1 MLSKTA
7 KFWLF
12 LLIVSAI
19 FWLGGINI
27 RAIIG
32 NDLLN
37 YDEFSFRTGIPP
49 DEENWI
55 FRMLS
60 FSSIFIMSSYA
71 VVLASAIAFLKTA
84 KLNFKQNAWLLM
96 CSILFFVF
104 VPVEIYTYYL
114 DIKFYLLYLTN
125 PPNHDELLKIFGERI
140 GFLKGVPY
148 IAVLSYYTI
157 ILIAVFRPLTK
168 TKEQLEEEKMKQKE
182 YSYKYIMH
190 EDDDLD
196 ILKNE
201 K

>member
-1 MLSKTA
+1 MLSKSA

-12 LLIVSAI
+12 LLIVSSV

-37 YDEFSFRTGIPP
+37 YDEFSFRTSIPP

-71 VVLASAIAFLKTA
+71 VVLISAIAFLKTA
-84 KLNFKQNAWLLM
+84 RINIKENAWLLM

-125 PPNHDELLKIFGERI
+125 PPNHDGLLKIFGERI

-157 ILIAVFRPLTK
+157 ILIAVFRPLSKTK
-168 TKEQLEEEKMKQKE
+168 TQLEEEKKKANE

-196 ILKNE
+196 ILNK
-201 K
+201 

>member
-1 MLSKTA
+1 
-7 KFWLF
+7 
-12 LLIVSAI
+12 VSTI
-19 FWLGGINI
+19 FWLGGINV

-55 FRMLS
+55 FRLLS
-60 FSSIFIMSSYA
+60 FSSILIMISYA
-71 VVLASAIAFLKTA
+71 FVLTSVIGFLKSS
-84 KLNFKQNAWLLM
+84 KLNIRENAWLLM
-96 CSILFFVF
+96 CSILFFAF

-114 DIKFYLLYLTN
+114 DIKFYLLYLKN
-125 PPNHDELLKIFGERI
+125 PPNHDGLLKIFGERI

-157 ILIAVFRPLTK
+157 IFIAVFRPLHK
-168 TKEQLEEEKMKQKE
+168 TKSQIEEDKKKESE
-182 YSYKYIMH
+182 YSYNYIMH

-196 ILKNE
+196 ILK
-201 K
+201 KDI

>member
-1 MLSKTA
+1 MSKTA

-19 FWLGGINI
+19 FWLGGINV

-55 FRMLS
+55 FRLLS
-60 FSSIFIMSSYA
+60 FSSILIMISYA
-71 VVLASAIAFLKTA
+71 VVLTSVIGFLKSS
-84 KLNFKQNAWLLM
+84 KLNIRENAWLLM
-96 CSILFFVF
+96 CSILFFAF

-114 DIKFYLLYLTN
+114 DIKFYLLYLQN
-125 PPNHDELLKIFGERI
+125 PPNHDGLLKIFGERI

-157 ILIAVFRPLTK
+157 IFIAVFRPLHK
-168 TKEQLEEEKMKQKE
+168 TKSQLEEDKKKESE
-182 YSYKYIMH
+182 YSYNYIMH

-196 ILKNE
+196 ILKKDN
-201 K
+201 

>member
-1 MLSKTA
+1 MSKTA

-19 FWLGGINI
+19 FWLGGINV

-55 FRMLS
+55 FRLLS
-60 FSSIFIMSSYA
+60 FSSILIMISYA
-71 VVLASAIAFLKTA
+71 FVLTSVIGFLKSS
-84 KLNFKQNAWLLM
+84 KLNIKENAWLLM
-96 CSILFFVF
+96 CSILFFAF

-114 DIKFYLLYLTN
+114 DIKFYLLYLKN
-125 PPNHDELLKIFGERI
+125 PPNHDGLLKLFGERI

-157 ILIAVFRPLTK
+157 IFIAVFRPLHK
-168 TKEQLEEEKMKQKE
+168 TKSQLEEDKKKESE
-182 YSYKYIMH
+182 YSYNYIMH
-190 EDDDLD
+190 EEDDLD
-196 ILKNE
+196 ILKKDN
-201 K
+201 

>member
-1 MLSKTA
+1 MLSKSA

-12 LLIVSAI
+12 LLIVSTI

-37 YDEFSFRTGIPP
+37 YDEFSFRTSIPP

-55 FRMLS
+55 FRLLS
-60 FSSIFIMSSYA
+60 FSSIFIMSSYL
-71 VVLASAIAFLKTA
+71 VVLVSAIAFLKTA
-84 KLNFKQNAWLLM
+84 KLNIKQNAWLLM
-96 CSILFFVF
+96 CSILFFAF
-104 VPVEIYTYYL
+104 VPVEVYTYYL

-125 PPNHDELLKIFGERI
+125 PPNHDGLLRIFGERI

-148 IAVLSYYTI
+148 IALLSYYTVI
-157 ILIAVFRPLTK
+157 AIAVFRPLHK
-168 TKEQLEEEKMKQKE
+168 TKEQLEQDKNKEKE
-182 YSYKYIMH
+182 YSYKYYMH

-196 ILKNE
+196 ILNKS
-201 K
+201 

>member
-1 MLSKTA
+1 MSKSA

-12 LLIVSAI
+12 LLVVSSI

-37 YDEFSFRTGIPP
+37 YDEFSFRTSIPP

-60 FSSIFIMSSYA
+60 FSSIFIMSSYT
-71 VVLASAIAFLKTA
+71 VVLISAIAFLKTA
-84 KLNFKQNAWLLM
+84 KINIKENAWLLM

-125 PPNHDELLKIFGERI
+125 PPNHDGLLKIFGERI

-157 ILIAVFRPLTK
+157 ILIAVFRPLSKTK
-168 TKEQLEEEKMKQKE
+168 TQLEEEKKKANE

-196 ILKNE
+196 ILNK
-201 K
+201 

>member
-1 MLSKTA
+1 LLSKSA

-12 LLIVSAI
+12 LLIVSGI
-19 FWLGGINI
+19 FFLGGINI

-37 YDEFSFRTGIPP
+37 YDEFSFRTSIPP
-49 DEENWI
+49 DEENMI

-60 FSSIFIMSSYA
+60 FSSLFIMWAYL
-71 VVLASAIAFLKTA
+71 VVLISAIAFLKTA
-84 KLNFKQNAWLLM
+84 KLNIRQNAWLLM
-96 CSILFFVF
+96 CSILFFAF
-104 VPVEIYTYYL
+104 VPVEIYTSYL
-114 DIKFYLLYLTN
+114 DIKFYLLFLTN
-125 PPNHDELLKIFGERI
+125 PPNHDGLLKIFGERI

-148 IAVLSYYTI
+148 IAILSYYTI
-157 ILIAVFRPLTK
+157 ILIAVFRPLNK
-168 TKEQLEEEKMKQKE
+168 TKAQLEEEKIKEKE
-182 YSYKYIMH
+182 YSYKYFMH

>member
-1 MLSKTA
+1 MSKTA

-37 YDEFSFRTGIPP
+37 YDEFSFRTDIPP

-55 FRMLS
+55 FRLLS

-71 VVLASAIAFLKTA
+71 VVLLSAIAFLKTSR
-84 KLNFKQNAWLLM
+84 LNIKENAWLLM
-96 CSILFFVF
+96 CSILFFAF

-114 DIKFYLLYLTN
+114 DIKFYLLYLQN
-125 PPNHDELLKIFGERI
+125 PPNHDGLLKIFGERI

-157 ILIAVFRPLTK
+157 IFIAVFRPLHK
-168 TKEQLEEEKMKQKE
+168 TKAQLEEEKIKEKE
-182 YSYKYIMH
+182 YSYKYHMH

-196 ILKNE
+196 ILTKDNQ
-201 K
+201 

>member
-1 MLSKTA
+1 LSKTA

-19 FWLGGINI
+19 FWLGGINV

-55 FRMLS
+55 FRLLS
-60 FSSIFIMSSYA
+60 FSSILIMISYA
-71 VVLASAIAFLKTA
+71 FVLTSVIGFLKSS
-84 KLNFKQNAWLLM
+84 KLNIKENAWLLM
-96 CSILFFVF
+96 CSILFFAF

-114 DIKFYLLYLTN
+114 DIKFYLLYLKN
-125 PPNHDELLKIFGERI
+125 PPNHDGLLKLFGERI

-157 ILIAVFRPLTK
+157 IFIAVFRPLHK
-168 TKEQLEEEKMKQKE
+168 TKSQLEEDKKKESE
-182 YSYKYIMH
+182 YSYNYIMH
-190 EDDDLD
+190 EEDDLD
-196 ILKNE
+196 ILKKDN
-201 K
+201 

>member
-19 FWLGGINI
+19 FWLGGINV

-55 FRMLS
+55 FRLLS
-60 FSSIFIMSSYA
+60 FSSILIMISYA
-71 VVLASAIAFLKTA
+71 VVLTSVIGFLKSS
-84 KLNFKQNAWLLM
+84 KLNIRENAWLLM
-96 CSILFFVF
+96 CSILFFAF

-114 DIKFYLLYLTN
+114 DIKFYLLYLQN
-125 PPNHDELLKIFGERI
+125 PPNHDGLLKIFGERI

-157 ILIAVFRPLTK
+157 IFIAVFRPLHK
-168 TKEQLEEEKMKQKE
+168 TKSQLEEDKKKESE
-182 YSYKYIMH
+182 YSYNYIMH

-196 ILKNE
+196 ILKKDN
-201 K
+201 

>member
-1 MLSKTA
+1 LSKTA

-19 FWLGGINI
+19 FWLGGINV

-55 FRMLS
+55 FRLLS
-60 FSSIFIMSSYA
+60 FSSILIMISYIF
-71 VVLASAIAFLKTA
+71 VLTSVIAFLKTS
-84 KLNFKQNAWLLM
+84 KLIIKENGWLLM
-96 CSILFFVF
+96 CSILFFAF

-114 DIKFYLLYLTN
+114 DIKFYLLYLQN
-125 PPNHDELLKIFGERI
+125 PPNHDGLLRIFGERI

-157 ILIAVFRPLTK
+157 IFIAVFRPLHK
-168 TKEQLEEEKMKQKE
+168 TKAQLEEEKNKAKE

-196 ILKNE
+196 ILK
-201 K
+201 KG

>member
-1 MLSKTA
+1 LSKTA

-19 FWLGGINI
+19 FWLGGINV

-55 FRMLS
+55 FRLLS
-60 FSSIFIMSSYA
+60 FSSILIMISYA
-71 VVLASAIAFLKTA
+71 VVLTSVIGFLKSS
-84 KLNFKQNAWLLM
+84 KLNIRENAWLLM
-96 CSILFFVF
+96 CSILFFAF

-114 DIKFYLLYLTN
+114 DIKFYLLYLQN
-125 PPNHDELLKIFGERI
+125 PPNHDGLLKIFGERI

-157 ILIAVFRPLTK
+157 IFIAVFRPLHK
-168 TKEQLEEEKMKQKE
+168 TKSQLEEDKKKESE
-182 YSYKYIMH
+182 YSYNYIMH

-196 ILKNE
+196 ILKKDN
-201 K
+201 